1 MGYLVSVLGGTPTWC
16 YDTPLFPLF
25 RTYTLLQAPTIG
37 IEAIARLIR
46 LTEHLLD
53 RGLKLPRLVVVVD
66 PASQLLLGRLGK
78 MQVGGNGLD
87 IMYKIFAGCINGGVT
102 NY

>member
-37 IEAIARLIR
+37 IEDIARLIR

-53 RGLKLPRLVVVVD
+53 RGLKLPRLVVVGSRSCI
-66 PASQLLLGRLGK
+66 ATSFREIGEEAGRRKWIGYH
-78 MQVGGNGLD
+78 V
-87 IMYKIFAGCINGGVT
+87 
-102 NY
+102 

>member
-1 MGYLVSVLGGTPTWC
+1 
-16 YDTPLFPLF
+16 
-25 RTYTLLQAPTIG
+25 
-37 IEAIARLIR
+37 

-102 NY
+102 KLMLCRKIILGL

>member
-1 MGYLVSVLGGTPTWC
+1 MIESGLSCKCVGGDASWC

-37 IEAIARLIR
+37 IEDIARLIR

-53 RGLKLPRLVVVVD
+53 RGLKLPRLVVVGSRSCIATSFREIGED
-66 PASQLLLGRLGK
+66 AGRRKWIGYH
-78 MQVGGNGLD
+78 V
-87 IMYKIFAGCINGGVT
+87 
-102 NY
+102 